1 MFTFYVVFLIPVIVY
16 VLAFLYETWLSFRR
30 LKDPRAGR
38 SSYVTAT
45 WEVTHTLLVFAVV
58 TLLMTFTQDLV
69 RLASALF
76 WPTFIAA
83 IALGLRAVGYL
94 YIFYVRP
101 KVGKA
106 SWIDWGFA
114 LTHVV
119 AALFLVVTVAKA
131 LWFITREHPIANT
144 QFFPIFIPGLLL
156 VLAVCSIPIAI
167 LYRTK

>member
-1 MFTFYVVFLIPVIVY
+1 MFTFYLVFLLPVLVY
-16 VLAFLYETWLSFRR
+16 MVAFLYETWLSFKR
-30 LKDPRAGR
+30 LKNPKAGR
-38 SSYVTAT
+38 ASYVTAT

-69 RLASALF
+69 RLASTLF

-83 IALGLRAVGYL
+83 IALGLRAIGYL

-101 KVGKA
+101 RMSQANWV
-106 SWIDWGFA
+106 DWSFA

-119 AALFLVVTVAKA
+119 AALFLAVTVVKA
-131 LWFITREHPIANT
+131 LWFIGQQHPIANT

-156 VLAVCSIPIAI
+156 VLAVCIVPIAV